1 MTVAGANSRT
11 REIDGAMM
19 MTKRLFCLLGLV
31 LAGLGSV
38 QAQEVAAPP
47 SDLLAFAPT
56 EDNAWV
62 TGEFLFG
69 WSSAVKFSPLVTT
82 SPGGTVQADAGVLG
96 KTNTTTLLSGP
107 QNSGLLPGFRF
118 GAGYIYDQEDGLG
131 VEAGFTFL
139 SSNSSSFAFD
149 SADHNGILARPY
161 TDATNSSQASVLVGF
176 PGLSTG
182 TINIDSKVD
191 SFYSVNLDM
200 TENIVKLDSGLQ
212 METLFGYRFASFG
225 DSLKIRHHLVS
236 TTMPGTSIDVNDS
249 FSAKNTFNGLDL
261 GLRTSYSLSDR
272 LSLSVL
278 TKVAAGNMQRTVDIR
293 GRTVTTVAGGAGS
306 PVTANGGMLALSS
319 NIGEHRSNEW
329 TVLPE
334 GGVNLAWKLR
344 SNMNLRLG
352 YSLVYLTKAARAND
366 QIDTTVNPNLF
377 PPAVSGATPLRP
389 SFPGNFNDFWIQSLN
404 LGLDVT
410 F

>member
-1 MTVAGANSRT
+1 M
-11 REIDGAMM
+11 E
-19 MTKRLFCLLGLV
+19 
-31 LAGLGSV
+31 
-38 QAQEVAAPP
+38 
-47 SDLLAFAPT
+47 
-56 EDNAWV
+56 
-62 TGEFLFG
+62 
-69 WSSAVKFSPLVTT
+69 AV
-82 SPGGTVQADAGVLG
+82 
-96 KTNTTTLLSGP
+96 
-107 QNSGLLPGFRF
+107 
-118 GAGYIYDQEDGLG
+118 
-131 VEAGFTFL
+131 
-139 SSNSSSFAFD
+139 
-149 SADHNGILARPY
+149 
-161 TDATNSSQASVLVGF
+161 
-176 PGLSTG
+176 
-182 TINIDSKVD
+182 
-191 SFYSVNLDM
+191 
-200 TENIVKLDSGLQ
+200 
-212 METLFGYRFASFG
+212 FGYRFASFG
-225 DSLKIRHHLVS
+225 DSLKMQHHLVS
-236 TTMPGTSIDVNDS
+236 TTMPGTSIDASDS

-293 GRTVTTVAGGAGS
+293 GRTTTTVAGGVGS

-352 YSLVYLTKAARAND
+352 YSLIYLTKAARAND

-377 PPAVSGATPLRP
+377 PPAVPGATPLRP

-404 LGLDVT
+404 LGLDLT